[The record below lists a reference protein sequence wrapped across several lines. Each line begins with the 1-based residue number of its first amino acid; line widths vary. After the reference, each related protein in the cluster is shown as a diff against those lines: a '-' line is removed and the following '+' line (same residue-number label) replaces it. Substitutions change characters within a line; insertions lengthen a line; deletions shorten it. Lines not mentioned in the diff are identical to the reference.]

1 MSNDL
6 EKQVQIMINEG
17 QSEED
22 IALFI
27 KNSTKK
33 TPEPPERRSNSNNN
47 NPKVKNESEHKK
59 RLTPHMKNKLLQLF
73 PFAFDI
79 ALVILFCNLIDSF
92 IQAKDSHFYDDR
104 IFFSFCTLFSII
116 IMSKWYWSYK
126 GKTTGFTI
134 KNYIFYIVLFVA
146 LLFGM
151 FYVSLLPE

>member
-79 ALVILFCNLIDSF
+79 ALVILFSNLINSF
-92 IQAKDSHFYDDR
+92 GSGRDYYNDEILIS
-104 IFFSFCTLFSII
+104 FSTLFSMII
-116 IMSKWYWSYK
+116 LSKWYWSYK
-126 GKTTGFTI
+126 GKTPSVTI
-134 KNYIFYIVLFVA
+134 KDYMFYIVLFAA